1 MFRYYAQHSSL
12 FSKFS
17 DNSKLPDS
25 ICQRTTGFNRQQFE
39 ELSGD
44 LISLRNTSS
53 RSKSQVL
60 AIFLFWLKTGLD
72 QYSVADYFD
81 IDSHFEVSRYLQQVR
96 DAFVKDF
103 ILNNLG
109 VGHLTRSEWLANN
122 SELAKEIFNAKESQL
137 ILVIDGTYC
146 YCQKSSNSYFQRKT
160 FSVQKKTHLVKPFLF
175 STSNGKIVDVLGSFF
190 GNKK

>member
-1 MFRYYAQHSSL
+1 MNEVGLLNNEALNQLIVVKKNVKLNASEVKSLQEMFRYYAQHSSL

-72 QYSVADYFD
+72 QYTVADYFD
-81 IDSHFEVSRYLQQVR
+81 IDSF
-96 DAFVKDF
+96 
-103 ILNNLG
+103 
-109 VGHLTRSEWLANN
+109 
-122 SELAKEIFNAKESQL
+122 
-137 ILVIDGTYC
+137 
-146 YCQKSSNSYFQRKT
+146 
-160 FSVQKKTHLVKPFLF
+160 
-175 STSNGKIVDVLGSFF
+175 
-190 GNKK
+190 